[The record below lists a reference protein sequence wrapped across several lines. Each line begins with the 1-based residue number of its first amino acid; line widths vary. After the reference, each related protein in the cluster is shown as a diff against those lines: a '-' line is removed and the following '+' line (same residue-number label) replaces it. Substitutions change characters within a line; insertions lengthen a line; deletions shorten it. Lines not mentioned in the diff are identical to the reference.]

1 LLALIST
8 LSQFAS
14 AVVLLIHDLGPNSE
28 NHTMGPH
35 SKKRKLNVQVE
46 EITFDPDAR
55 QQFLTG
61 FRKRKQQRIKHA
73 QEVAVQ
79 KAREAKREDRRK
91 VLEIAVLP
99 FQECN

>member
-1 LLALIST
+1 
-8 LSQFAS
+8 
-14 AVVLLIHDLGPNSE
+14 
-28 NHTMGPH
+28 MGPH
-35 SKKRKLNVQVE
+35 SKKRKLNAQVE

-91 VLEIAVLP
+91 VLEIAVSHSKNVTNLSIITSRCAKNGL
-99 FQECN
+99 QNSNVRLRSTEGS